1 MLNLL
6 IYFIIFFV
14 SFGILI
20 AFYFNVYDGSNKRSF
35 FEKEKKLIDSF
46 NNNQETT
53 FKQFFDSE
61 ELENTN
67 IKNWTV
73 EWIKKQEKLS
83 EFRHSDIEEFV
94 QNKINISELDY
105 DNISRNLLFI
115 GLAITFGSI
124 SLAFTAFPALD
135 DTGTFQIFFQTKF
148 LPNISRALMSTL
160 AAVAWTI
167 IISFLEMGYGK
178 AVNEFSE
185 IFKDFLIDDVYPS
198 HPTKDPE
205 HEIDRMTDIFQ
216 DVATAAKEA
225 SEQVQSITQ
234 VTSLSVDGFNR
245 SIEQFVDATN
255 QTQSIL
261 SKVEKQQE
269 NIDQQNNNQIEIT
282 ENLRLSL
289 DGLRAIF
296 KLNSESIESTANSL
310 EEISRSH
317 ETNFD
322 NVAKVLESNS
332 NTINSMNNDLN
343 KSMGAMVGVINTVN
357 DNESVYK
364 ERLDNIMQRFSSILE
379 EFSSM
384 IGKLDSTTD
393 NLQINLSNLDNT
405 FNSAN
410 ESFDTSIQDLGKMIE
425 DMETSLSEFSE
436 NSSDYNESLKNLSQE
451 IPDSVAEK
459 MDILPPLLREMNDKI
474 SNVIDNLAGVLIK
487 IEDSSA
493 KSSDVLSTNLAKH
506 DASFTSLIN
515 NLNEHN
521 NNAIEE
527 NSTKIDELINTQ
539 NQKFNQLAEILAK
552 ISDKIKSESPK
563 IFGRIFGSN

>member
-1 MLNLL
+1 MLDLF

-35 FEKEKKLIDSF
+35 FEKEKKIIDNF

-124 SLAFTAFPALD
+124 SLSFTAFPALD

-185 IFKDFLIDDVYPS
+185 TFKDFLIDDVYPKY
-198 HPTKDPE
+198 PTKDPE
-205 HEIDRMTDIFQ
+205 HEINRMTDIFQ
-216 DVATAAKEA
+216 DVATAAQEA
-225 SEQVQSITQ
+225 SENVQNITQ

-245 SIEQFVDATN
+245 SIELFVDATN

-261 SKVEKQQE
+261 SKVEKQQK

-282 ENLRLSL
+282 ENLRHSL

-322 NVAKVLESNS
+322 HVTKVLESNS
-332 NTINSMNNDLN
+332 NTINAMNDDLN

-379 EFSSM
+379 EFSNM
-384 IGKLDSTTD
+384 IGKLDNTTD
-393 NLQINLSNLDNT
+393 GLQTNLSNLDNT

-425 DMETSLSEFSE
+425 HMEMSLSEFSE
-436 NSSDYNESLKNLSQE
+436 NSSGYNESLKNLSKE

-459 MDILPPLLREMNDKI
+459 MDILPPLLKEMNDKT
-474 SNVIDNLAGVLIK
+474 SNVIDNLAGVLKK

-515 NLNEHN
+515 NLYDYN

-539 NQKFNQLAEILAK
+539 NQKFDQLADILAK
-552 ISDKIKSESPK
+552 ISEKIKSESPK